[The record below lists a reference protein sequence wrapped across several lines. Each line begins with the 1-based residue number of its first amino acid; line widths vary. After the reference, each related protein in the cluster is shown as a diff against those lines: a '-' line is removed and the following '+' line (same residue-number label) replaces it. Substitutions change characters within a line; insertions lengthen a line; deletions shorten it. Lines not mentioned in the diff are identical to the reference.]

1 MTGPYSYLRSVIAH
15 MPTRFIPFVFVLL
28 WSTGFIFARI
38 VAAHAEPLTFLT
50 VRFGTAM
57 LVIAAIALLMRA
69 PWPRS
74 AAAGHAIL
82 AGALLHAGYLGPVFW
97 AIAHGMSAGISA
109 LIVSMQPI
117 LTAFL
122 AAWWLGET
130 VKPRHW
136 AGLVLGL
143 AGVGLVLWP
152 KIAQG
157 TADAHADTILAS
169 LLGLLGITFGS
180 IYQKRFGGGLDLRSA
195 GTFQF
200 LGGTLVVAAGALFM
214 EQGRIAWTGELF
226 FALGWSVLV
235 LSLGAI
241 SLLMIM
247 IRRGAISQVAAYF
260 YLVPPVTALMAYAVF
275 GETLVAMQFGGML
288 LACLAVFL
296 VTGLGARGGPA
307 TGRPPPSTGITV
319 AVDVGDRQS

>member
-1 MTGPYSYLRSVIAH
+1 
-15 MPTRFIPFVFVLL
+15 MPTRLIPFLFVVL

-38 VAAHAEPLTFLT
+38 VVAHAEPLTFLT
-50 VRFGTAM
+50 VRFGTAL
-57 LVIAAIALLMRA
+57 LVIAAIALATRA
-69 PWPRS
+69 SWPGRT
-74 AAAGHAIL
+74 AAGHAVV

-97 AIAHGMSAGISA
+97 AIANGMSAGISA

-122 AAWWLGET
+122 AAWWLGER
-130 VKPRHW
+130 VRPRHW

-143 AGVGLVLWP
+143 GGVALVLWP
-152 KIAQG
+152 KIIEG
-157 TADAHADTILAS
+157 GADAHADTVTAA
-169 LLGLLGITFGS
+169 LLGLLGITLGS

-200 LGGTLVVAAGALFM
+200 LGGTLVVAMGAGLM

-226 FALGWSVLV
+226 FALAWSVLM

-247 IRRGAISQVAAYF
+247 IRRGAISRVAAYF
-260 YLVPPVTALMAYAVF
+260 YLVPPLTALMAYAVF
-275 GETLVAMQFGGML
+275 GETLVPLQFVGML

-296 VTGLGARGGPA
+296 VTGLAARGPDA
-307 TGRPPPSTGITV
+307 TAERPRTT
-319 AVDVGDRQS
+319 